1 MKWQYTVPETLAERF
16 RTAIED
22 EDYEAV
28 CDAFIDVCT
37 WIQVNVP
44 DAEYDMDSL
53 LDESELW
60 DTDDEDFEDEMNYC
74 LDELF
79 DICDAYR
86 IWIPV

>member
-1 MKWQYTVPETLAERF
+1 MKWQYTIPNTLAEEF
-16 RTAIED
+16 RNAIQED
-22 EDYEAV
+22 DYAEV
-28 CDAFIDVCT
+28 CNKFVEVCS
-37 WIQVNVP
+37 WIQAHVP
-44 DAEYDMDSL
+44 DAEYDMESL

-60 DTDDEDFEDEMNYC
+60 DIYDEDFEDEMNYC